1 MGQGF
6 APMPQIGSTNTPPVL
21 GRNPNTYFNY
31 MGLQD
36 SQRIAESQ
44 QNTPVDPHQQQQQQQ
59 PTGLASLPGVGSMV
73 SLAGITPTPPYNQHP
88 NMNPYM
94 PQPMNKG
101 FG

>member
-1 MGQGF
+1 MGQDF
-6 APMPQIGSTNTPPVL
+6 APASMTANTNTPPVL

-36 SQRIAESQ
+36 SQRIAQSQ
-44 QNTPVDPHQQQQQQQ
+44 QNTPVDPQQQQQQQ
-59 PTGLASLPGVGSMV
+59 PTGLASLPGVTSMA

-94 PQPMNKG
+94 PQPLKG